1 MIVTTESPLA
11 TLGTELQLRVRR
23 AQVDMLWRHSLPGYI
38 ATVVISFILM
48 VTLSTSLAPGIHYWF
63 TGVFAIT
70 VVRVWLMYRYR
81 STPAHVIDPH
91 RWGNIF
97 IASSGS
103 IGIAWGVMSGVLFA
117 QANEH
122 GQALIAITVAGMT
135 AGAVVTNGY
144 IADAYYAFMIPALAP
159 LILRAF
165 QGDAQFGVPLGILAS
180 IFGVFM
186 FISVRRTNRSL
197 VNDLVS
203 IYRLEEM
210 TQELNRAQHDE
221 LTGLPARGLLY
232 DRLDQAILHAER
244 HRSLLAVLFID
255 LDGFKSIN
263 DTLGHDAGDELL
275 RQLAQRLKESV
286 RAEDTVARHGGDE
299 FVLALGELHNASD
312 VEPIVRKLLA
322 RIAALQIGSDLGRML
337 TASIGVAFYPNDGH
351 NGSELISRADAAMYR
366 AKQRGKN
373 TFEFSSGNAQP
384 DVSAPHPEEYHV

>member
-1 MIVTTESPLA
+1 MDIAVEPSLDQLSA
-11 TLGTELQLRVRR
+11 ELQLRVRR
-23 AQVDMLWRHSLPGYI
+23 AQVDMLWRHSLPGYVASIVI
-38 ATVVISFILM
+38 ALLLTW
-48 VTLSTSLAPGIHYWF
+48 TLAPTLTPAMHLWF
-63 TGVFAIT
+63 GAVFLVT
-70 VVRVWLMYRYR
+70 VVRVILLRIYR
-81 STPAHVIDPH
+81 SQAIPLADPH

-97 IASSGS
+97 VASSGAM
-103 IGIAWGVMSGVLFA
+103 GIVWGVLSGLLFA

-122 GQALIAITVAGMT
+122 GQALIAITVAGMV

-144 IADAYYAFMIPALAP
+144 IAQAYYAFLVPALLP

-165 QGDAQFGVPLGILAS
+165 QGDSEFGVPLGILGS
-180 IFGVFM
+180 IFAIFM
-186 FISVRRTNRSL
+186 FLSVRRTNRSL
-197 VNDLVS
+197 IANLVS

-221 LTGLPARGLLY
+221 LTGLPTRGLLY

-255 LDGFKSIN
+255 LDGFKNIN
-263 DTLGHDAGDELL
+263 DSLGHDAGDELL
-275 RQLAQRLKESV
+275 RMLAQRLKESV

-322 RIAALQIGSDLGRML
+322 RIAALQIGNDLARML
-337 TASIGVAFYPNDGH
+337 TASIGVAFYPTDGR
-351 NGSELISRADAAMYR
+351 NGADLISRADAAMYR

-373 TFEFSSGNAQP
+373 TYELSS
-384 DVSAPHPEEYHV
+384 SATPNQAGALAVEYQV

>member
-1 MIVTTESPLA
+1 MDITRGTPLEA
-11 TLGTELQLRVRR
+11 LSTDLQLRVRR

-38 ATVVISFILM
+38 ATVAISLILT
-48 VTLSTSLAPGIHYWF
+48 VTLSNSLAPGIHYWF
-63 TGVFAIT
+63 AGVFMVTI
-70 VVRVWLMYRYR
+70 VRVWLMYQYR
-81 STPAHVIDPH
+81 TAPAHAIDPH
-91 RWGNIF
+91 RWGKIF
-97 IASSGS
+97 IASSGA
-103 IGIAWGVMSGVLFA
+103 IGIAWGIMSGVLFA
-117 QANEH
+117 QADEH

-144 IADAYYAFMIPALAP
+144 IAAAYYAFMIPALAP

-165 QGDAQFGVPLGILAS
+165 QGDTQFGTPLGILAS
-180 IFGVFM
+180 IFGMFM

-210 TQELNRAQHDE
+210 THELNRAQHDE
-221 LTGLPARGLLY
+221 LTGLPTRGLLY

-244 HRSLLAVLFID
+244 HRCLLAVLFID
-255 LDGFKSIN
+255 LDGFKNIN

-275 RQLAQRLKESV
+275 RLLSQRLKESV

-299 FVLALGELHNASD
+299 FVLALGELHNACD

-322 RIAALQIGSDLGRML
+322 RIAALQIGNDLGRML

-373 TFEFSSGNAQP
+373 TYEFSSPRAERTA
-384 DVSAPHPEEYHV
+384 SAPQPEEYHV